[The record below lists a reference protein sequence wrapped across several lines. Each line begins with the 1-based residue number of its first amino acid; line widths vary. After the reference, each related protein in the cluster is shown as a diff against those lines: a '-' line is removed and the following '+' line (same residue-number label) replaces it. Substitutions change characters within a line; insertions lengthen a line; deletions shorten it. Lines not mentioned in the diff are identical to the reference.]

1 MVGESVPDEQIESA
15 PVEENELVEVE
26 ASDDSPPIDDDTDDT
41 ADDDAPEPSASAPPE
56 HWSSADKTEFGSL
69 PDDARDFVLRRYKS
83 MEGDYTE
90 KTKALAD
97 ERGRFEKLDQ
107 VLAPHREQFAR
118 SGVDEAAAIAQ
129 LFQAQQFLQTQPVE
143 ALRWLAQTTGVDLS
157 LLAPTDSSED
167 DSEWVDPDVKQLQ
180 QRLSH
185 QEQYMASMQE
195 QQNRERETV
204 FVQQVNAFNA
214 ETGTD
219 GKLVHPH
226 MEAATPQMAAL
237 LKSGQAQTLQDAYD
251 KSVWM
256 VPEIRDQM
264 IKSSQEQD
272 TEEKTRRVQRAKRA
286 GREVRSET
294 APVESTRPMSLRD
307 TLRQAMAASQ

>member
-1 MVGESVPDEQIESA
+1 
-15 PVEENELVEVE
+15 
-26 ASDDSPPIDDDTDDT
+26 
-41 ADDDAPEPSASAPPE
+41 
-56 HWSSADKTEFGSL
+56 
-69 PDDARDFVLRRYKS
+69 
-83 MEGDYTE
+83 
-90 KTKALAD
+90 
-97 ERGRFEKLDQ
+97 
-107 VLAPHREQFAR
+107 
-118 SGVDEAAAIAQ
+118 
-129 LFQAQQFLQTQPVE
+129 
-143 ALRWLAQTTGVDLS
+143 
-157 LLAPTDSSED
+157 
-167 DSEWVDPDVKQLQ
+167 
-180 QRLSH
+180 
-185 QEQYMASMQE
+185 
-195 QQNRERETV
+195 
-204 FVQQVNAFNA
+204 
-214 ETGTD
+214 
-219 GKLVHPH
+219 